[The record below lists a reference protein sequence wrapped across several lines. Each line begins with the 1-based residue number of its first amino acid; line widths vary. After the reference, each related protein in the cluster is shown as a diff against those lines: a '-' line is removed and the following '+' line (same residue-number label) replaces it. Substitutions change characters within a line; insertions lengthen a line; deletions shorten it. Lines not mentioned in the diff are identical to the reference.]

1 MQRGYQWTGR
11 KRGENNP
18 WWKRL
23 QSLRSDLSVGQDLSL
38 CVGVW
43 KRRKRDRQAGITP
56 GDAAAAVCHGCQCCQ
71 VQRFLYTSFSKDRTR
86 ASLRWELSHRVSP
99 EYRRRRDSVCKVV
112 WKCAKVWWVCLKL
125 FWVFLEKVLRLGK
138 IQNQEN
144 NWNGGKNSVW
154 CQKSEAEGVK
164 SFRRKVMGL
173 GKMLVQKIQ
182 IQVDRE
188 FTTLVKIRTV

>member
-1 MQRGYQWTGR
+1 
-11 KRGENNP
+11 
-18 WWKRL
+18 
-23 QSLRSDLSVGQDLSL
+23 
-38 CVGVW
+38 
-43 KRRKRDRQAGITP
+43 
-56 GDAAAAVCHGCQCCQ
+56 
-71 VQRFLYTSFSKDRTR
+71 
-86 ASLRWELSHRVSP
+86 
-99 EYRRRRDSVCKVV
+99 
-112 WKCAKVWWVCLKL
+112 VCLKL

>member
-11 KRGENNP
+11 KRGGDNP
-18 WWKRL
+18 WCYRL
-23 QSLRSDLSVGQDLSL
+23 QSLRSDLSVGQNLSL

-43 KRRKRDRQAGITP
+43 KENRQAGITP
-56 GDAAAAVCHGCQCCQ
+56 CDAAAAQGRGCQWYQ
-71 VQRFLYTSFSKDRTR
+71 VQRFLYISFSKERTR

-144 NWNGGKNSVW
+144 NWNEGKNSVW

>member
-43 KRRKRDRQAGITP
+43 KEDRQAGITP
-56 GDAAAAVCHGCQCCQ
+56 CDAAAAVCHGCQRYQ
-71 VQRFLYTSFSKDRTR
+71 IQRFLCNSFSKERTR